1 MGLLFLPET
10 LSCNLKWYTDFIYLS
25 QVGEEIFLYWPHL
38 FKMQPCYICFVCL
51 WLFVFWSLFLE
62 SFSKIFS
69 KNVSPNPLTTIYGTV
84 CEETTL
90 LKCDINCT
98 AFTSLLARWLILLNW
113 KQASHPTFKQ
123 WARDVLQFL
132 SLEKIRLYLAQ
143 SSLLC
148 GDYLIKLSFKTS
160 YSWSGLNQCWYL
172 FFFLFWFDVFYDVHN
187 IVCYVFSVWVLFFYF
202 FACLFF
208 PSLYTCSIASCV
220 SMWGNT
226 VRFTFTNMW
235 LGRIKN
241 CTAASH

>member
-84 CEETTL
+84 CEKTTL
-90 LKCDINCT
+90 SKCDINCT

-172 FFFLFWFDVFYDVHN
+172 FFFFFDLMFFMMYTILYVVF
-187 IVCYVFSVWVLFFYF
+187 FPSGFYF
-202 FACLFF
+202 FIFLLVCFF
-208 PSLYTCSIASCV
+208 PL
-220 SMWGNT
+220 
-226 VRFTFTNMW
+226 
-235 LGRIKN
+235 
-241 CTAASH
+241 CTHVVLPLVLVCGEIQ

>member
-84 CEETTL
+84 CEKTTL
-90 LKCDINCT
+90 SKCDINCT

-172 FFFLFWFDVFYDVHN
+172 FFFFFDLMFFMMYT
-187 IVCYVFSVWVLFFYF
+187 ILYVMFFPSGFYF
-202 FACLFF
+202 FIFLLVCFF
-208 PSLYTCSIASCV
+208 PL
-220 SMWGNT
+220 
-226 VRFTFTNMW
+226 
-235 LGRIKN
+235 
-241 CTAASH
+241 CTHVVLPLVLVCGEIQ

>member
-90 LKCDINCT
+90 SKCDINCT

-172 FFFLFWFDVFYDVHN
+172 FFFFFDLMFFMMYTIFYVMFVPSG
-187 IVCYVFSVWVLFFYF
+187 IFFFLLVC
-202 FACLFF
+202 FF
-208 PSLYTCSIASCV
+208 PL
-220 SMWGNT
+220 
-226 VRFTFTNMW
+226 
-235 LGRIKN
+235 
-241 CTAASH
+241 CTHVILPLVLVCGEIQ